1 MLSEVPNR
9 RGAVVSSTPYL
20 LAATWLARL
29 DADSYKWYH
38 EPEPTLWADLENL
51 DRDRYLPRN
60 QYIPVQ
66 Q

>member
-9 RGAVVSSTPYL
+9 RGAVVNPTPFL
-20 LAATWLARL
+20 LAATWLALL

-38 EPEPTLWADLENL
+38 MPEPTSWVDLENL
-51 DRDRYLPRN
+51 DKDRYQLRN
-60 QYIPVQ
+60 EYTSAQ